1 MVAELGFVA
10 VLDFVFVLG
19 IASELR
25 FTARLGFFLAEL
37 GVGVE
42 CGLQSVGLR

>member
-25 FTARLGFFLAEL
+25 FAARLGFFIPDLV
-37 GVGVE
+37 VGVE
-42 CGLQSVGLR
+42 CRLQSVGLR